1 MANINLDQL
10 RLPLIVAPMFRV
22 SGPEL
27 VVAACK
33 SGVIGSF
40 PAINPRTADEFDEWL
55 SKITSELANEPNAAP
70 YAVNLVIRSERL
82 PEDIEVIKKYK
93 PPVVI
98 TSVGS
103 PKEVV
108 PEIHS
113 YGGIVLADVA
123 TLHHAKKAVEA
134 GVDGL
139 ILLCAGAGG
148 NTGWINP
155 FAFVRAVREFYNGI
169 VVVAG
174 CIMDGVSMH
183 AAKVLGADLVYMGTR
198 FISTEES
205 MAVQEYKE
213 KLVEVNMDEIM
224 TTTAFSGLKAN
235 YIRSTIVD
243 AGLDPDNLPP
253 YEEFNVSQH
262 RKKRWKNIWSAGQ
275 GVGAIKE
282 ILPVSK
288 LVDQLEKEYFE
299 ARKIQV

>member
-198 FISTEES
+198 FIPTEES